1 LGSIYKDQF
10 ASNTSEDVAVMLR
23 PLTEAL
29 VQHEQDSSMSQVP
42 CGTTGCISSSRCKIA
57 APCSQQGANLCFF
70 RTKQPNWPQD
80 DPPPGGARRDRT
92 DDLMLAKH
100 ALSQL
105 SYGPFHNAQRHRAE
119 NSGAARQFLLFA
131 HPAHRR
137 DAKRTD
143 GEE

>member
-1 LGSIYKDQF
+1 
-10 ASNTSEDVAVMLR
+10 MLR

-29 VQHEQDSSMSQVP
+29 VRQNQCPILDTIP
-42 CGTTGCISSSRCKIA
+42 DGTIGCISSSRCKIA
-57 APCSQQGANLCFF
+57 APRSKQGANLCFF
-70 RTKQPNWPQD
+70 RTKQLKQPQY

-119 NSGAARQFLLFA
+119 NSGAARQFLLFT
-131 HPAHRR
+131 HPAQRR